1 MVGSG
6 CFAGSGDGLLN
17 SIGRVIETAHNRI
30 FETRMDLAEA
40 TENLSKNP
48 LHGDGFPC
56 QQIDLAVMFHV
67 ALPLASSCHKISANL
82 SAITRGAPFLDRWPF
97 SGPFCNRPYTL
108 DDRAILL
115 GMGG

>member
-1 MVGSG
+1 LDDVIGSG

-17 SIGRVIETAHNRI
+17 STGRVIEAARNRI

-40 TENLSKNP
+40 RENLSKYP

-67 ALPLASSCHKISANL
+67 APSFGEFMFTTLAAGNL
-82 SAITRGAPFLDRWPF
+82 SAITHGAFLDR
-97 SGPFCNRPYTL
+97 
-108 DDRAILL
+108 
-115 GMGG
+115 